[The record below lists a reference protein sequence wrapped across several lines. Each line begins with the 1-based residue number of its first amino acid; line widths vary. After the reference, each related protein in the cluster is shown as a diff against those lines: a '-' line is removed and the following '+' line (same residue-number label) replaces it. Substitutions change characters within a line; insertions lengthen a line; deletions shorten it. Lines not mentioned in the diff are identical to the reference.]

1 MPYLDTRHKKK
12 SFTLTTFLL
21 SVLLLIL
28 FYIGLTYMDPPIE
41 NGISINFGTTDFG
54 SGNVQ
59 PKERIQSEP
68 MDTPPVEP
76 VEQVVEEEVAEEE
89 VIEEEVVEE
98 EEIEKE
104 KIEEESEAE
113 KAAAERL
120 LTQEKEEALKIKK
133 AEETKRKAEEAKKA
147 AEKKAEDAKK
157 KAEAA
162 EREKKAEAARIAQQ
176 KRDAEEKARKEQEA
190 KKKKLDEL
198 MGGLNKSDGTASGS
212 EGDDNRAG
220 DKGSPDGDPYAT
232 SYYGSPGSGSGTG
245 GYGLN
250 GRSLASKGKVKQD
263 CNEEGRV
270 VVKIIVDRNGN
281 VVSAQPGVKGTT
293 NNSPCLLEP
302 AKETAFKHRWN
313 QDSNAPSQQVGF
325 VVVNFKLGE

>member
-28 FYIGLTYMDPPIE
+28 FYIGMTYMDPPIE

-59 PKERIQSEP
+59 PKEKIQSEP

-76 VEQVVEEEVAEEE
+76 VEQ
-89 VIEEEVVEE
+89 EEEVVEE
-98 EEIEKE
+98 IV
-104 KIEEESEAE
+104 EEEVVEDKVPEEVVAEEAPAE
-113 KAAAERL
+113 KV
-120 LTQEKEEALKIKK
+120 LTQENEEAIKIKK
-133 AEETKRKAEEAKKA
+133 AEEAK
-147 AEKKAEDAKK
+147 KKAEDAQKAAKKKAEDAEKKK

-162 EREKKAEAARIAQQ
+162 RVAQQ
-176 KRDAEEKARKEQEA
+176 KKEAEEKARKEQDA

-250 GRSLASKGKVKQD
+250 GRSLASKGAVKQE

-270 VVKIIVDRNGN
+270 VVKIVVNRNGN

-302 AKETAFKHRWN
+302 AKKTAFKHKWN

>member
-28 FYIGLTYMDPPIE
+28 FYIGMTYMDPPIE
-41 NGISINFGTTDFG
+41 NGISVNFGTTDFG

-59 PKERIQSEP
+59 PKEKIQSEP
-68 MDTPPVEP
+68 LDTPPVEP
-76 VEQVVEEEVAEEE
+76 VEQEEEVVEEIV
-89 VIEEEVVEE
+89 EEEVVEE
-98 EEIEKE
+98 EAPEKVVA
-104 KIEEESEAE
+104 EEAPAE
-113 KAAAERL
+113 KV
-120 LTQEKEEALKIKK
+120 LTQENEEAIKIKK
-133 AEETKRKAEEAKKA
+133 AEEAK
-147 AEKKAEDAKK
+147 KKAEDAQKAAKKKAEDAEKKK

-162 EREKKAEAARIAQQ
+162 RVAQQ
-176 KRDAEEKARKEQEA
+176 KKDAEEKARKEQDA

-250 GRSLASKGKVKQD
+250 GRSLASKGAVKQE

-270 VVKIIVDRNGN
+270 VVKIVVDRNGN

-293 NNSPCLLEP
+293 NNSPCLLDP
-302 AKETAFKHRWN
+302 AKKTAFKHKWN